1 MKARNFFAVDLG
13 ATSGRTILGTI
24 LDGKME
30 MKEIS
35 RFANPIIE
43 TGGHCYWDIF
53 ALYLEIIKGLKIIAR
68 ENITIE
74 SIGIDTWGV
83 DFVLIGK
90 DGAILR
96 NPYCYRDPHT
106 IGALEE
112 YFTHI
117 PRERVYELT
126 GIQFINFNSLFQLST
141 LHRNHC
147 SALEAADKILFMP
160 DALSYMLTGEM
171 VTEYT
176 IASTSQILNPRTK
189 ELEQELLDVAGVKKE
204 QFGRFV
210 YPGEKIGTLTLEVQ
224 KLTGLGAIPVIAV
237 AGHDTASAVAAV
249 PTRDERF
256 AYLSSGTWSLMG
268 IEVKEPIIS
277 EESFNRNFTNEGGI
291 EGTTRFLKNICG
303 MWLLEQCRRE
313 WAAEGNDY
321 SYPELIA
328 AAEAA
333 PAFRSII
340 NPDSPCFA
348 NPVSMVEAIR
358 KYCRETA
365 QPEPQTYGELT
376 RCIFESLPL
385 RYRQVF
391 GYLREMAPFVIER
404 LHVIGGGSR
413 NNLLNQNTSNALG
426 VPVVAGPSE
435 GTAIGNIMLQAK
447 AVGEVPDITAMRA
460 IIATSIESATFT
472 PTDKEAWNA
481 AYERY
486 LSVYRED
493 I

>member
-1 MKARNFFAVDLG
+1 MDTHHFFAVDLG
-13 ATSGRTILGTI
+13 ATSGRTILGT
-24 LDGKME
+24 LSDGKME
-30 MKEIS
+30 MKEVT

-43 TGGHCYWDIF
+43 TGGHFYWDIY
-53 ALYLEIIKGLKIIAR
+53 ALYLEIIQGLKKIAQ
-68 ENITIE
+68 ESIAIE

-83 DFVLIGK
+83 DFVMVGK
-90 DGAILR
+90 DGAFLR

-106 IGALEE
+106 VGAPEE

-126 GIQFINFNSLFQLST
+126 GIQFMNFNSLFQLST

-147 SALEAADKILFMP
+147 SALEAADKILFVP

-189 ELEQELLDVAGVKKE
+189 EFEQELLDVVGVKKS
-204 QFGRFV
+204 QFARFV
-210 YPGEKIGTLTLEVQ
+210 YPGERVGVLTPEVQ
-224 KLTGLGAIPVIAV
+224 RLTGLGAVPVIAV

-249 PTRDERF
+249 PARNERF

-268 IEVKEPIIS
+268 IEVKEAIINKD
-277 EESFNRNFTNEGGI
+277 SFEKNFTNEGGI

-313 WAAEGNDY
+313 WAAAGNDY

-348 NPVSMVEAIR
+348 NPALDDRSHSHLLPPDRPGRASDLWRNNPMHLRKSAVALPSGVRLFARDGTLPHRVSPCYRWRVAQQP
-358 KYCRETA
+358 A
-365 QPEPQTYGELT
+365 QPEYLQCGRRSCVGRTLRMYGH
-376 RCIFESLPL
+376 R
-385 RYRQVF
+385 
-391 GYLREMAPFVIER
+391 
-404 LHVIGGGSR
+404 
-413 NNLLNQNTSNALG
+413 
-426 VPVVAGPSE
+426 
-435 GTAIGNIMLQAK
+435 
-447 AVGEVPDITAMRA
+447 
-460 IIATSIESATFT
+460 
-472 PTDKEAWNA
+472 
-481 AYERY
+481 
-486 LSVYRED
+486 
-493 I
+493 